1 MSKTKCVA
9 CGHAIDAAAKLCPY
23 CGANPATGEKID
35 TQAMLQ
41 EIFRPRELS
50 TGESVME
57 FARQRQGVVIFATVV
72 VVFLIFAGV
81 HQFVT
86 MRNRTSVTDSPAVP
100 LTEIADLSNQTQQE
114 RNLPMPALE
123 FQYDGRPQ
131 TMRTFIVEPG
141 ATTPPEVIAA
151 QQAAAAAAAAAKQPP
166 AAPTATAPLA
176 AAPPPPAR

>member
-1 MSKTKCVA
+1 MRMSKTNCVA
-9 CGHAIDAAAKLCPY
+9 CRHAIDASAKLCPY

-57 FARQRQGVVIFATVV
+57 FARQRQGVVIFGAVV
-72 VVFLIFAGV
+72 VVFLIFAGL

-100 LTEIADLSNQTQQE
+100 LTEIADLSNQTPQE

-141 ATTPPEVIAA
+141 AVAPPAPAAPAVPGAPATAAPTPA
-151 QQAAAAAAAAAKQPP
+151 QPAQPP
-166 AAPTATAPLA
+166 A
-176 AAPPPPAR
+176 R